1 MNDNVKQYSNRIQ
14 KHLNLL
20 IRPLLQEQKQS
31 DKDLHSLLMMV
42 YPSTQITILFY
53 RKTFLL
59 FTNIYHNV
67 IMQLLISFG

>member
-20 IRPLLQEQKQS
+20 IRLLLQEEKQS
-31 DKDLHSLLMMV
+31 DEDLHSLLMMV
-42 YPSTQITILFY
+42 YPSTQINILFY

-67 IMQLLISFG
+67 IIQLLISFG